1 MNIVN
6 FTPVT
11 ALTGGLL
18 IGLSVALFFI
28 LNGRMI
34 GISGIASNFLI
45 SKDNRI
51 DNFLFLVGLIL
62 GPFIYNLISGKE
74 INISISN
81 SLILLITAGAMVG
94 FGTRLSS
101 GCTSGHGISG
111 IASNFLVSKNNRIE
125 NFLFLVGL
133 ILGPLIYNLILG
145 KEINISISNSLI
157 LLIVGGTLVG
167 FGTRLSSG
175 CTSGHGISGI
185 SRFSLRSII
194 ATITF
199 MIVGILTVLITGI
212 L

>member
-6 FTPVT
+6 FTPIT

-34 GISGIASNFLI
+34 GVSGIASNFLI
-45 SKDNRI
+45 SKENRI
-51 DNFLFLVGLIL
+51 ENLFFLVGLIL
-62 GPFIYNLISGKE
+62 GPSIYTFFLGQE
-74 INISISN
+74 IQITISN
-81 SLILLITAGAMVG
+81 SLFLLIGGGA
-94 FGTRLSS
+94 
-101 GCTSGHGISG
+101 
-111 IASNFLVSKNNRIE
+111 
-125 NFLFLVGL
+125 
-133 ILGPLIYNLILG
+133 
-145 KEINISISNSLI
+145 
-157 LLIVGGTLVG
+157 LVG

-194 ATITF
+194 ATMTF
-199 MIVGILTVLITGI
+199 MIVGILTVLITNI

>member
-1 MNIVN
+1 MNIIN

-18 IGLSVALFFI
+18 IGLSVILFFI

-34 GISGIASNFLI
+34 GVSGIASNFLI
-45 SKDNRI
+45 SKD
-51 DNFLFLVGLIL
+51 
-62 GPFIYNLISGKE
+62 K
-74 INISISN
+74 
-81 SLILLITAGAMVG
+81 
-94 FGTRLSS
+94 
-101 GCTSGHGISG
+101 
-111 IASNFLVSKNNRIE
+111 KIE
-125 NFLFLVGL
+125 NLLFLVGL
-133 ILGPLIYNLILG
+133 ILGPLIWTFLLD
-145 KEINISISNSLI
+145 KEINILISNSLP
-157 LLIVGGTLVG
+157 LLTTGGILVG

-199 MIVGILTVLITGI
+199 MIVGMFTVLITNI

>member
-6 FTPVT
+6 FTPIT

-34 GISGIASNFLI
+34 GVSGIASNFLI
-45 SKDNRI
+45 SKENRI
-51 DNFLFLVGLIL
+51 ENLFFLVGLIL
-62 GPFIYNLISGKE
+62 GPSIYTFFLGQE
-74 INISISN
+74 IQITISN
-81 SLILLITAGAMVG
+81 SLFLLIGGGA
-94 FGTRLSS
+94 
-101 GCTSGHGISG
+101 
-111 IASNFLVSKNNRIE
+111 
-125 NFLFLVGL
+125 
-133 ILGPLIYNLILG
+133 
-145 KEINISISNSLI
+145 
-157 LLIVGGTLVG
+157 LVG

-185 SRFSLRSII
+185 SRFSLRSIT

-199 MIVGILTVLITGI
+199 MIVGILTVLITNN

>member
-1 MNIVN
+1 MNVVN
-6 FTPVT
+6 FTPLS
-11 ALTGGLL
+11 ALVGGLL

-34 GISGIASNFLI
+34 GISGIASNFL
-45 SKDNRI
+45 
-51 DNFLFLVGLIL
+51 
-62 GPFIYNLISGKE
+62 
-74 INISISN
+74 
-81 SLILLITAGAMVG
+81 
-94 FGTRLSS
+94 
-101 GCTSGHGISG
+101 
-111 IASNFLVSKNNRIE
+111 VSKKNRIE

-133 ILGPLIYNLILG
+133 MLGPLIYNLISS
-145 KEINISISNSLI
+145 KEINMSISNSLI
-157 LLIVGGTLVG
+157 LLIIGGSLVG

-199 MIVGILTVLITGI
+199 MIVGIITVLITGT

>member
-34 GISGIASNFLI
+34 GISGIASNFLV
-45 SKDNRI
+45 SKNNRI
-51 DNFLFLVGLIL
+51 ENFLFLAGLIL
-62 GPFIYNLISGKE
+62 GPLIYNLISGKE
-74 INISISN
+74 INISISS
-81 SLILLITAGAMVG
+81 SLILLI
-94 FGTRLSS
+94 
-101 GCTSGHGISG
+101 I
-111 IASNFLVSKNNRIE
+111 
-125 NFLFLVGL
+125 
-133 ILGPLIYNLILG
+133 
-145 KEINISISNSLI
+145 
-157 LLIVGGTLVG
+157 GGSLVG

-199 MIVGILTVLITGI
+199 MIVGVLTVLVTGI

>member
-1 MNIVN
+1 MNIIN
-6 FTPVT
+6 FTPIT

-34 GISGIASNFLI
+34 GVSGMASNFLI
-45 SKDNRI
+45 SKENRI
-51 DNFLFLVGLIL
+51 ENLFFLVGLIL
-62 GPFIYNLISGKE
+62 GPSIYTFFLGQE
-74 INISISN
+74 IQITISN
-81 SLILLITAGAMVG
+81 SL
-94 FGTRLSS
+94 
-101 GCTSGHGISG
+101 
-111 IASNFLVSKNNRIE
+111 FL
-125 NFLFLVGL
+125 LVG
-133 ILGPLIYNLILG
+133 
-145 KEINISISNSLI
+145 
-157 LLIVGGTLVG
+157 GGVLVG

-199 MIVGILTVLITGI
+199 MIVGILTVLITNV

>member
-6 FTPVT
+6 FTPVS

-45 SKDNRI
+45 SK
-51 DNFLFLVGLIL
+51 
-62 GPFIYNLISGKE
+62 
-74 INISISN
+74 
-81 SLILLITAGAMVG
+81 
-94 FGTRLSS
+94 
-101 GCTSGHGISG
+101 
-111 IASNFLVSKNNRIE
+111 NNRIE

-133 ILGPLIYNLILG
+133 ILGPLIYSLISG
-145 KEINISISNSLI
+145 QEVIISISSSLI
-157 LLIVGGTLVG
+157 LLIIAGALVG

-185 SRFSLRSII
+185 SRLSLRSMI

-199 MIVGILTVLITGI
+199 MLVGILTVLIKGI

>member
-1 MNIVN
+1 MNIIN
-6 FTPVT
+6 FTPIS

-34 GISGIASNFLI
+34 GISGIASNLLV
-45 SKDNRI
+45 SKNNRI
-51 DNFLFLVGLIL
+51 DNFLFLI
-62 GPFIYNLISGKE
+62 
-74 INISISN
+74 
-81 SLILLITAGAMVG
+81 
-94 FGTRLSS
+94 
-101 GCTSGHGISG
+101 
-111 IASNFLVSKNNRIE
+111 
-125 NFLFLVGL
+125 GL
-133 ILGPLIYNLILG
+133 ILGPLIYNLVSG
-145 KEINISISNSLI
+145 KEINISISSSLI
-157 LLIVGGTLVG
+157 LLIIGGSLVG

-199 MIVGILTVLITGI
+199 MIVGMLTVLATGI

>member
-6 FTPVT
+6 FTPMS

-18 IGLSVALFFI
+18 IGLSVAIFFI
-28 LNGRMI
+28 FNGRMI
-34 GISGIASNFLI
+34 GVSGIAS
-45 SKDNRI
+45 
-51 DNFLFLVGLIL
+51 
-62 GPFIYNLISGKE
+62 
-74 INISISN
+74 SI
-81 SLILLITAGAMVG
+81 
-94 FGTRLSS
+94 
-101 GCTSGHGISG
+101 
-111 IASNFLVSKNNRIE
+111 LVSKNNRIE

-133 ILGPLIYNLILG
+133 ILGPLIYSLISG
-145 KEINISISNSLI
+145 QEIAISISSSLI
-157 LLIVGGTLVG
+157 LLIIAGALVG

-199 MIVGILTVLITGI
+199 MIVGILTVLITNI

>member
-1 MNIVN
+1 MNIIN
-6 FTPVT
+6 FTLVS

-34 GISGIASNFLI
+34 
-45 SKDNRI
+45 
-51 DNFLFLVGLIL
+51 
-62 GPFIYNLISGKE
+62 
-74 INISISN
+74 
-81 SLILLITAGAMVG
+81 
-94 FGTRLSS
+94 
-101 GCTSGHGISG
+101 GISG

-133 ILGPLIYNLILG
+133 ILGPLIYNLISG
-145 KEINISISNSLI
+145 KEINISISSSLI
-157 LLIVGGTLVG
+157 LLIIGGATVG
-167 FGTRLSSG
+167 FGTRLSGG

-199 MIVGILTVLITGI
+199 MLVGILTVLITGI

>member
-6 FTPVT
+6 FTPIT

-34 GISGIASNFLI
+34 GISGIASNFLV
-45 SKDNRI
+45 SKNNRI
-51 DNFLFLVGLIL
+51 DNFLFLI
-62 GPFIYNLISGKE
+62 
-74 INISISN
+74 
-81 SLILLITAGAMVG
+81 
-94 FGTRLSS
+94 
-101 GCTSGHGISG
+101 
-111 IASNFLVSKNNRIE
+111 
-125 NFLFLVGL
+125 GL
-133 ILGPLIYNLILG
+133 ILGPLIYNLISG
-145 KEINISISNSLI
+145 KEIDISISSSVI
-157 LLIVGGTLVG
+157 LLIIGGTLVG

-199 MIVGILTVLITGI
+199 MIVGILTVLVTGI

>member
-11 ALTGGLL
+11 ALIGGLL

-34 GISGIASNFLI
+34 
-45 SKDNRI
+45 
-51 DNFLFLVGLIL
+51 
-62 GPFIYNLISGKE
+62 
-74 INISISN
+74 
-81 SLILLITAGAMVG
+81 
-94 FGTRLSS
+94 
-101 GCTSGHGISG
+101 GISG

-133 ILGPLIYNLILG
+133 ILGPLIYNLISG
-145 KEINISISNSLI
+145 KEINISISSSLI
-157 LLIVGGTLVG
+157 LLIIGGTLVG
-167 FGTRLSSG
+167 FGTRISGG

-199 MIVGILTVLITGI
+199 MLVGILTVLITGI

>member
-6 FTPVT
+6 FTPIT
-11 ALTGGLL
+11 ALSGGLL

-34 GISGIASNFLI
+34 GISGIASNFL
-45 SKDNRI
+45 
-51 DNFLFLVGLIL
+51 
-62 GPFIYNLISGKE
+62 
-74 INISISN
+74 
-81 SLILLITAGAMVG
+81 
-94 FGTRLSS
+94 
-101 GCTSGHGISG
+101 
-111 IASNFLVSKNNRIE
+111 VSKNNQVE

-133 ILGPLIYNLILG
+133 ILGPLIYSYTTG
-145 KEINISISNSLI
+145 KEINISISSSLI
-157 LLIVGGTLVG
+157 LLIIGGTLVG
-167 FGTRLSSG
+167 FGTKLSGG

-199 MIVGILTVLITGI
+199 MLAGILTVLITRI

>member
-6 FTPVT
+6 FTPIS
-11 ALTGGLL
+11 ALSGGLL

-34 GISGIASNFLI
+34 GISGIASNLLV
-45 SKDNRI
+45 SKNNRI
-51 DNFLFLVGLIL
+51 DNFLFLI
-62 GPFIYNLISGKE
+62 
-74 INISISN
+74 
-81 SLILLITAGAMVG
+81 
-94 FGTRLSS
+94 
-101 GCTSGHGISG
+101 
-111 IASNFLVSKNNRIE
+111 
-125 NFLFLVGL
+125 GL
-133 ILGPLIYNLILG
+133 ILGPLIYNLVSG
-145 KEINISISNSLI
+145 KEINISISSSLI
-157 LLIVGGTLVG
+157 LLIIGGSLVG

-199 MIVGILTVLITGI
+199 MIVGVLTVLVTGI